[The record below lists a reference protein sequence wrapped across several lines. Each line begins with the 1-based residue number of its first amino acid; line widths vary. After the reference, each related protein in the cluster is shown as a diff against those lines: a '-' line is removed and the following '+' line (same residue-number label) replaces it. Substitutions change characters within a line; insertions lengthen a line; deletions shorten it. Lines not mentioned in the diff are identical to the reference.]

1 MRKMEEVIYKI
12 MGLATSNPR
21 YMKIL
26 KRIIEIEEACEKGN
40 YRSKGL
46 SDSDCYIIKS
56 IGWQWHHVQAWPTE
70 LMKLVREGIIKITYK
85 SRRYTHYKLVN
96 RDLVKRALGIKS

>member
-1 MRKMEEVIYKI
+1 MEEIARKI
-12 MGLATSNPR
+12 DRLVMSNPR
-21 YMKIL
+21 YMEIL
-26 KRIIEIEEACEKGN
+26 KRIIEVEEACEKGN

-46 SDSDCYIIKS
+46 SDNDCYIIKS

-85 SRRYTHYKLVN
+85 SRRYTHYRLVN
-96 RDLVKRALGIKS
+96 RDLVKQSLGIKS